1 MRRIAVVGAGPAGAQ
16 LALGLQAHGYDVTLV
31 ADRDPDEIRRGPV
44 MSGQCTFDTASAL
57 QSERELGLHHWEGQ
71 APDISGLAF
80 SLVGPHGTPN
90 ASWHAPLESP
100 ARSVDQRVKCAAW
113 LEQFADGGL
122 GEIVLHEAGVDDLE
136 WYART
141 HDLVVVCTGKGELS
155 RLFPRNCEL
164 SPYDRPRR
172 ALALTYVTGAAPR
185 AEEGAV
191 HYRLVPGVGEY
202 FSFPAL
208 AATGPCDVMV
218 FEGVPGG
225 PMDCWDDVRTPEDH
239 LTRSLEIL
247 HRFFPD
253 EYERHRHARL
263 TDNGGVLRDRLT
275 PTVRHPVARLASGRH
290 VLGMADAVVLNDPI
304 TGQGS
309 HNAAQAATH
318 YLDSILRHGTAEF
331 TPHWMQR
338 TFDNFW
344 RGWGQWAVG
353 WTNSLL
359 TELSPHQRD
368 LLTAAADLPSVA
380 GALAAGFDDPR
391 TLYRW
396 WFEEAEALRFLAE
409 KRAQHA
415 ARFDGRTLR
424 RALGQYATGV
434 TVVTA
439 RAPDGR
445 NVGMTANSFTSV
457 SLNPPLVLWCPG
469 KNSPSLPDFTDASHF
484 AVHVLAADQHHLS
497 RQFATPAADKFRG
510 TPTTPGI
517 AGTPLLD
524 GAVARFQCRTV
535 QRLDAGDHVIFLGEV
550 EEYEA
555 DGGTPL
561 VFHSGHYQRVTRH
574 PDL

>member
-1 MRRIAVVGAGPAGAQ
+1 MRRIAVIGAGQAGAQ

-31 ADRDPDEIRRGPV
+31 TDRGPDEIRRGPV
-44 MSGQCTFDTASAL
+44 MSSQCMFDTAMR
-57 QSERELGLHHWEGQ
+57 SERELGLHHWEER
-71 APDISGLAF
+71 APEISGIAF
-80 SLVGPHGTPN
+80 SLIGPHGTPDV
-90 ASWHAPLESP
+90 SWRAPLEGP
-100 ARSVDQRVKCAAW
+100 AHSVDQRVKCAAW
-113 LEQFADGGL
+113 IEQFAAGDH
-122 GEIVLHEAGVDDLE
+122 GEIVLHEAGVEDLE

-141 HDLVVVCTGKGELS
+141 HDLVVVSTGKGELS
-155 RLFPRNCEL
+155 RLFPRDAEL

-172 ALALTYVTGAAPR
+172 ALALTYVTGTAPR
-185 AEEGAV
+185 EGEAAV
-191 HYRLVPGVGEY
+191 HYRMVPGVGEY
-202 FSFPAL
+202 FTFPAL
-208 AATGPCDVMV
+208 TTTGPCEIMV

-225 PMDCWDDVRTPEDH
+225 PMDCWDDIRTPEGH

-253 EYERHRHARL
+253 EYDRCRHARL
-263 TDNGGVLRDRLT
+263 TDEGGVLRGRLT

-309 HNAAQAATH
+309 NNAAQAATH
-318 YLDSILRHGTAEF
+318 YLASILRHGTAEF
-331 TPHWMQR
+331 TPQWMRR

-344 RGWGQWAVG
+344 RGWAQWAVG

-359 TELSPHQRD
+359 TDLSPHHRD
-368 LLTAAADLPSVA
+368 ILTAAAEIPSVA

-396 WFEEAEALRFLAE
+396 WFEEAEAQRFLAE

-415 ARFDGRTLR
+415 VRFDGRELR

-457 SLNPPLVLWCPG
+457 SLDPPLVLWCPG

-497 RQFATPAADKFRG
+497 RQFATPADDKFRG

-535 QRLDAGDHVIFLGEV
+535 QRVDAGDHIIFLGEV

-555 DGGTPL
+555 DGGAPL
-561 VFHSGHYQRVTRH
+561 VFHSGYYHVATKH

>member
-31 ADRDPDEIRRGPV
+31 TDRDPDEIRRGPV
-44 MSGQCTFDTASAL
+44 ISGQCTFDTASAL

-263 TDNGGVLRDRLT
+263 TDNGGVLRERLT

-561 VFHSGHYQRVTRH
+561 VFHSGHYQRATRH

>member
-1 MRRIAVVGAGPAGAQ
+1 MRRIAVVGAGQAGAQ

-31 ADRDPDEIRRGPV
+31 TDRDPDEIRRGPV
-44 MSGQCTFDTASAL
+44 MSSQCMFDTAL
-57 QSERELGLHHWEGQ
+57 QSERELGLHHWEDQ
-71 APDISGLAF
+71 APDISGIAF
-80 SLVGPHGTPN
+80 SLIGPHGTPDV
-90 ASWHAPLESP
+90 SWRAPLEGP
-100 ARSVDQRVKCAAW
+100 AHSVDQRVKCAAW
-113 LEQFADGGL
+113 IEKFADGGR
-122 GEIVLHEAGVDDLE
+122 GEIVLHQAGVSDLE

-141 HDLVVVCTGKGELS
+141 HDLVVVSTGKGELS
-155 RLFPRNCEL
+155 QLFPRNSEL

-172 ALALTYVTGAAPR
+172 ALALTYVTGTAPR
-185 AEEGAV
+185 EGEDAV
-191 HYRLVPGVGEY
+191 HYRLVPGVGEF

-208 AATGPCDVMV
+208 TTTGPCDIMV

-225 PMDCWDDVRTPEDH
+225 PMDCWDDIRTPEDH

-253 EYERHRHARL
+253 AYERYRHARL
-263 TDNGGVLRDRLT
+263 TDSGGVLRGRLT

-309 HNAAQAATH
+309 NNAAQAATH

-331 TPHWMQR
+331 TPQWMQR

-344 RGWGQWAVG
+344 RGWAQWAVG

-359 TELSPHQRD
+359 TDLSPHHRD
-368 LLTAAADLPSVA
+368 LLTAAAEVPAVA

-396 WFEEAEALRFLAE
+396 WFEEAEAHRFLTE

-415 ARFDGRTLR
+415 ARFEGRELR
-424 RALGQYATGV
+424 HALGQYATGV

-484 AVHVLAADQHHLS
+484 AVHILAADQHHLS
-497 RQFATPAADKFRG
+497 RQFATPADDKFRG

-535 QRLDAGDHVIFLGEV
+535 QRLDAGDHIIFLGEV
-550 EEYEA
+550 EQYEA

-561 VFHSGHYQRVTRH
+561 VFHSGYYQVATKH
-574 PDL
+574 PDT